1 MASRSPV
8 RRVYLD
14 VCALSRLF
22 DDQAQA
28 RVRLETEAV
37 KLILSHVR
45 AGNLRLIVSPAHRVE
60 IGAINNLDERKTLES
75 LLSEIGLRP
84 PFDLFNARQRAEAL
98 TLLNIGPADAAHLA
112 LAEQA
117 GADFVSVDDRLLKRA
132 GRVHWSIWLGT
143 PVQFCEKE
151 TLR

>member
-1 MASRSPV
+1 MVNRPSV
-8 RRVYLD
+8 RKVYLD

-22 DDQAQA
+22 DDQVQG

-45 AGNLRLIVSPAHRVE
+45 SGTLRLIVSPAHRVE
-60 IGAINNLDERKTLES
+60 IDAIKNLDERKTLQG

-84 PFDLFNARQRAEAL
+84 SFDLLNARRRAEAL
-98 TLLNIGPADAAHLA
+98 TRLSIGPADAAHLA
-112 LAEQA
+112 FAEQV

-132 GRVHWSIWLGT
+132 VRVQWSMWLGT

>member
-1 MASRSPV
+1 MPSQPSV
-8 RRVYLD
+8 QKTYLD

-22 DDQAQA
+22 DDQVQA

-45 AGNLRLIVSPAHRVE
+45 AGTLRLIVSPAHRIE
-60 IGAINNLDERKTLES
+60 ISAIKNLEERKTLEG
-75 LLSEIGLRP
+75 LLTEIGTRP
-84 PFDLFNARQRAEAL
+84 SFDLFTARRRAEAL
-98 TLLNIGPADAAHLA
+98 TLLHIGPADAAHLA

-117 GADFVSVDDRLLKRA
+117 GADFISVDDRLLKRA
-132 GRVHWSIWLGT
+132 GRIKWSVWLGT

-151 TLR
+151 MLR